1 MADLNTAM
9 ARGFATGLPGFGV
22 VQRLDIDVLLK
33 QQPDTFN
40 LFLLAL
46 RELQQEKP
54 GQNSPLWQDKM
65 SYFQLAGTTDHV
77 PERFHC

>member
-1 MADLNTAM
+1 MADLNTAI

-22 VQRLDIDVLLK
+22 VPRLDIDVLLK
-33 QQPDTFN
+33 QHPDTFN

-54 GQNSPLWQDKM
+54 GQNPPLWQDKM
-65 SYFQLAGTTDHV
+65 SYYQLAGT
-77 PERFHC
+77 